1 MATLVIPHAFVAGTP
16 ALASE
21 VNANFQAVVSWT
33 QGQIS
38 TDNLGILG
46 ARSVAL
52 PSSPT
57 LAILSLAQTS
67 SNIAL
72 NISNTGTESS
82 LAISQSG
89 ALASGK
95 AAILV
100 NSPSTQTVSGAAEFL
115 MTLAT
120 NSTIPAILV
129 EHGANTTASLT
140 KTQFNLFNSTIE
152 IDQTRIKLPI
162 RTTVQRNAI
171 IQEGSI
177 LYNTTEK
184 RVQYRDNIEWRDFTP
199 AGVIQM
205 YAGAAAPTGWLLCQG
220 QEVSQLT
227 YATLYGIIST
237 TYNTGGEAVGNFRLP
252 DFRRRVP
259 VGAGGTGSATLGNL
273 IGNHGGSET
282 HTLIVSEMP
291 AHTHVVGSTDATKY
305 VSMAST
311 TFTSPPNAAFQTG
324 GPAQFQYYTTTSPLQ
339 ANSVGGDLPH
349 NNIQPSLVVNYI
361 IKT

>member
-1 MATLVIPHAFVAGTP
+1 MATLTIPHSFVAGTP

-57 LAILSLAQTS
+57 LAILSLVQTS

-72 NISNTGTESS
+72 NISNSGTESAI
-82 LAISQSG
+82 AISQSG
-89 ALASGK
+89 TLASSK
-95 AAILV
+95 AAILI
-100 NSPSTQTVSGAAEFL
+100 NSPNNQATVGAAELL
-115 MTLAT
+115 MTL
-120 NSTIPAILV
+120 NSGSSIPAILIK
-129 EHGANTTASLT
+129 HGAVETLSATKDELDLFASAV
-140 KTQFNLFNSTIE
+140 E
-152 IDQTRIKLPI
+152 ISAARVKLPV
-162 RTTVQRNAI
+162 RTTGQRNAI
-171 IQEGSI
+171 TQEGSI

-184 RVQYRDNIEWRDFTP
+184 RVQYRDNTEWRDFTP

-205 YAGAAAPTGWLLCQG
+205 YAGTSEPTGWLLCQG

-227 YATLYGIIST
+227 YATLFGIIGT
-237 TYNTGGEAVGNFRLP
+237 TYNTGGEVAGNFRLP

-273 IGNHGGSET
+273 IGNSGGSET

-291 AHTHVVGSTDATKY
+291 SHSHNLAGSNFIAWDVFPNGSVAI
-305 VSMAST
+305 T
-311 TFTSPPNAAFQTG
+311 TGPGPFNTPAPLPNTG
-324 GPAQFQYYTTTSPLQ
+324 GGQ
-339 ANSVGGDLPH
+339 AH
-349 NNIQPSLVVNYI
+349 NNLQPSLVVNYI
-361 IKT
+361 IKY